1 MLWILLSIFRSVL
14 VVLKIL
20 FIRYDNTP
28 YLMFPF
34 IVNIIAGSIS
44 SIILLYSSLYYKEDF
59 TTEFSKPEV
68 YIYSLA
74 VLFGNLL
81 AFYIIK
87 TCTNPAYFK
96 VFVSLQIILLFLITL
111 YISGASDASDI
122 SPQSMTGLLF
132 GCIAI
137 ILISL
142 DEANHTDRK
151 KI

>member
-44 SIILLYSSLYYKEDF
+44 SIILIYSSLYYKEDF

-111 YISGASDASDI
+111 YIHRDNFHI
-122 SPQSMTGLLF
+122 SPQSMAGLLF
-132 GCIAI
+132 GCLAI

>member
-1 MLWILLSIFRSVL
+1 MLWILLSIFRSIL

-20 FIRYDNTP
+20 FIRYDNTS

-44 SIILLYSSLYYKEDF
+44 LTYFTLYYKEHF

-68 YIYSLA
+68 YIYSLV

-87 TCTNPAYFK
+87 TSTNPAYFK
-96 VFVSLQIILLFLITL
+96 VFVSLQIILLFIITL
-111 YISGASDASDI
+111 YISDKSEVSEV
-122 SPQSMTGLLF
+122 SSQSMAGLVF
-132 GCIAI
+132 GCLAI

-142 DEANHTDRK
+142 DKTNH
-151 KI
+151 

>member
-1 MLWILLSIFRSVL
+1 MLWILLSIFRSIL

-44 SIILLYSSLYYKEDF
+44 LIYFTLYYKEHF

-68 YIYSLA
+68 YIYSLV

-111 YISGASDASDI
+111 YISDKSDATEV
-122 SPQSMTGLLF
+122 SPQSMAGLLF
-132 GCIAI
+132 GCLAI

-142 DEANHTDRK
+142 DETNR
-151 KI
+151 

>member
-68 YIYSLA
+68 YIYSLV

-111 YISGASDASDI
+111 YISGASDASDASDVSDA
-122 SPQSMTGLLF
+122 SPQSMAGLLF
-132 GCIAI
+132 GCLAI

-142 DEANHTDRK
+142 DKAN
-151 KI
+151 

>member
-111 YISGASDASDI
+111 YIHRDNFHI
-122 SPQSMTGLLF
+122 SPQSMAGLLF
-132 GCIAI
+132 GCLAI

>member
-1 MLWILLSIFRSVL
+1 MLWILLSIFRSIL

-44 SIILLYSSLYYKEDF
+44 LTYFTLYYKEHF

-68 YIYSLA
+68 YIYSLV

-87 TCTNPAYFK
+87 TSTNPAYFK
-96 VFVSLQIILLFLITL
+96 VFVSLQIILLFIITL
-111 YISGASDASDI
+111 YISDKSEVSA
-122 SPQSMTGLLF
+122 QSMAGLVF
-132 GCIAI
+132 GCLAI

-142 DEANHTDRK
+142 DKANH
-151 KI
+151 